1 MSLLVICEILGLVVK
16 SFTADD
22 KYSLLN
28 RDNLLQPIESK
39 LSKKNLFY
47 FFDAILKSRPN
58 FEYFKK
64 KDDTHS
70 WCISEMTDCE
80 KRS

>member
-1 MSLLVICEILGLVVK
+1 MSLSVICEILGLVVK

-28 RDNLLQPIESK
+28 RDNLLQPIERK
-39 LSKKNLFY
+39 LSKKTVFY
-47 FFDAILKSRPN
+47 FFAAILKSRPN

-70 WCISEMTDCE
+70 
-80 KRS
+80 